1 MAGRPAPRPVRA
13 SDDDDDGTLPPM
25 ATSRRQFLTM
35 ASLGAMG
42 AGLGLAGCSRG
53 GGGGTGGG
61 GGGEDGV
68 GLTFTWWG
76 NEVRNANTSEMI
88 AAYVEANPGITIE
101 EQPGEWASY
110 WDRLASQTAGN
121 TAPDVIQMDTAYIS
135 EHGQPDDVL
144 HIPQAGTDG

>member
-1 MAGRPAPRPVRA
+1 
-13 SDDDDDGTLPPM
+13 
-25 ATSRRQFLTM
+25 
-35 ASLGAMG
+35 MG

-53 GGGGTGGG
+53 GGGGTGGGG

-110 WDRLASQTAGN
+110 WDRLATQTAGN
-121 TAPDVIQMDTAYIS
+121 TAPDVIQMDMAYIS
-135 EHGQPDDVL
+135 EYGQRGALLDLAEHGIAEIFELQRELLAKAPA
-144 HIPQAGTDG
+144 PRP

>member
-1 MAGRPAPRPVRA
+1 RRRRKA
-13 SDDDDDGTLPPM
+13 PPM

-61 GGGEDGV
+61 GGAGAAGV

-76 NEVRNANTSEMI
+76 NEVRNANTREMI
-88 AAYVEANPGITIE
+88 AAYVEANRGITIE
-101 EQPGEWASY
+101 EQPGERAGYWA
-110 WDRLASQTAGN
+110 RLATQAAGN
-121 TAPDVIQMDTAYIS
+121 TAPDVIPMDTAYTS
-135 EHGQPDDVL
+135 GYGQRGALLDLAEHG
-144 HIPQAGTDG
+144 